1 MKRMLNDAQEMILSE
16 SVMNDQRVFQEIS
29 GKPEAIAQMEEVQA
43 KFDAG
48 MSFQETYWADDD

>member
-1 MKRMLNDAQEMILSE
+1 
-16 SVMNDQRVFQEIS
+16 MNDQRVFQEIS
-29 GKPEAIAQMEEVQA
+29 GKPEAIEQMEKVQA